1 MKNLKN
7 LLLLTIVLLIFNNI
21 NHVQTEYLS

>member
-1 MKNLKN
+1 MKNLKMF
-7 LLLLTIVLLIFNNI
+7 LLLTIVLLIFNKI